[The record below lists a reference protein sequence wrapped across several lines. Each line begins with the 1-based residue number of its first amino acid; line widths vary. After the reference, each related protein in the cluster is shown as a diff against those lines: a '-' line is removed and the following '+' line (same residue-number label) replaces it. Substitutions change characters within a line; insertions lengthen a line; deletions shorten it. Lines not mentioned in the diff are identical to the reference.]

1 MDQFIQY
8 KLIIATTAAFFL
20 IVLPFIGQ
28 MVHIDVSYWV
38 TIGQRNQKKKKKN
51 QNKTKENKQKWNKL
65 QKKTIS
71 KNKTIQKETNI
82 KHKQIKK

>member
-38 TIGQRNQKKKKKN
+38 TIGQRNQKKKKKKSK
-51 QNKTKENKQKWNKL
+51 QNKRKQTKMEQITKKNNQQKQNNTKRNKY
-65 QKKTIS
+65 
-71 KNKTIQKETNI
+71 
-82 KHKQIKK
+82 